1 MTYEPA
7 APLSAP
13 AYVPYPVP
21 QPPVKGTSGL
31 AITGLVFAFL
41 VAPVG
46 FILSI
51 VGFVKT
57 RGGRRKGAGIA
68 IAGIIVSFLIM
79 GATVALIAA
88 NSGKIATV
96 ADPGCVTGRSA
107 ILSNESK
114 MSSHDLAQLKSALQ
128 ATVNGLTEAT
138 AKATHSNVR
147 TAMRALGQDYSE
159 LLNDVNT
166 VTPPNEALHT
176 RMTQDGDTADK
187 LCTFGK

>member
-7 APLSAP
+7 PFSAP
-13 AYVPYPVP
+13 TYAPYPPP

-46 FILSI
+46 LILSI

-68 IAGIIVSFLIM
+68 LAGIIVSVVIL
-79 GATVALIAA
+79 GGSTALIAA

-96 ADPGCVTGRSA
+96 ADPGCVTGKHA
-107 ILSNESK
+107 ILDNTPK
-114 MSSHDLAQLKSALQ
+114 LSSHDAGQVKAALQ
-128 ATVNGLTEAT
+128 TIVGGLTEAT

-147 TAMRALGQDYSE
+147 TAMQALGQDYSE

-166 VTPPNEALHT
+166 ATQPDEALHT